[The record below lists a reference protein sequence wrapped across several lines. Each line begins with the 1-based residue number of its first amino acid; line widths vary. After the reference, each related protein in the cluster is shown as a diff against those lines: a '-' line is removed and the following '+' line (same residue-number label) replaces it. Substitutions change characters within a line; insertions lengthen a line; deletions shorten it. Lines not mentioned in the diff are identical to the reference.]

1 MKTSPGLGNLQ
12 GVSRQN
18 TASQGPRSTL
28 STLSSSLRDGI
39 ESLLGVEKVRHSD
52 AAVNR
57 IRRAMLRIHGE
68 DGLMANPRLNHRL
81 RHTGDA
87 EGLWYARAELYA
99 DLCRRHNEPH
109 AIRAVDALRPL
120 FRGSLPASLL
130 RTRRPG
136 DIARQQFEAW

>member
-1 MKTSPGLGNLQ
+1 MSYQTS
-12 GVSRQN
+12 
-18 TASQGPRSTL
+18 AFQGPRSTL
-28 STLSSSLRDGI
+28 STLSSSLREGI
-39 ESLLGVEKVRHSD
+39 GSLLGVEKVKVD
-52 AAVNR
+52 PTAVTR

-68 DGLMANPRLNHRL
+68 DGRLANPRLNHRL

-109 AIRAVDALRPL
+109 AIRAMDALRPL

-136 DIARQQFEAW
+136 GIARHAEAG